1 MGVHFPILPHQHHN
15 ITTSSNWQIPRQRD
29 IMSDKND
36 NESNT
41 PPEKTTSIEEVKIGL
56 SVKAS
61 LNVQKVNLI
70 ICGFLVGLAF
80 CFVFEGFNQTDKM
93 LKWLAANI
101 FLPMFLVMT
110 VNSFCVLYSI
120 YAWTRTSMR
129 YVYVDVF
136 YVTTFSKLV
145 NIFYCVYMLV
155 IVFSPHHIVSQDQKN
170 EIMVVT
176 LPRTYLIVAGIVF
189 SYELLNDLI
198 TICFLSGLYFKLGN
212 FVKFLSKYYI
222 VKRICNGAINLLI
235 FAYYVSSLVS
245 EPSWSWFTFLLMM
258 LCLTSVL
265 AEVYLV
271 IIFFKQRQPNSEP
284 TPPQDL
290 KIQTAFKIVNLKEN
304 VKATA
309 TAAASA

>member
-1 MGVHFPILPHQHHN
+1 M
-15 ITTSSNWQIPRQRD
+15 
-29 IMSDKND
+29 
-36 NESNT
+36 
-41 PPEKTTSIEEVKIGL
+41 
-56 SVKAS
+56 
-61 LNVQKVNLI
+61 
-70 ICGFLVGLAF
+70 
-80 CFVFEGFNQTDKM
+80 
-93 LKWLAANI
+93 
-101 FLPMFLVMT
+101 
-110 VNSFCVLYSI
+110 
-120 YAWTRTSMR
+120 
-129 YVYVDVF
+129 
-136 YVTTFSKLV
+136 TTFSKLV

-271 IIFFKQRQPNSEP
+271 IMFFKQRQPNSEP

>member
-1 MGVHFPILPHQHHN
+1 MGIE
-15 ITTSSNWQIPRQRD
+15 TESEKEK
-29 IMSDKND
+29 MSDKTETEGNV
-36 NESNT
+36 
-41 PPEKTTSIEEVKIGL
+41 PAEKTNLTGDIKIGL
-56 SVKAS
+56 STKAS

-70 ICGFLVGLAF
+70 ICGFLVGLSF
-80 CFVFEGFNQTDKM
+80 SFMFYGFNHTDKM
-93 LKWLAANI
+93 LRWLAANI

-110 VNSFCVLYSI
+110 VNSLCVLYSI

-155 IVFSPHHIVSQDQKN
+155 IVFSPHHIVSESRKD
-170 EIMVVT
+170 EILVVS

-189 SYELLNDLI
+189 SYALLNDLI
-198 TICFLSGLYFKLGN
+198 TISFLSGLYFKLGN

-235 FAYYVSSLVS
+235 FGYYVFSLAS
-245 EPSWSWFTFLLMM
+245 ESSWSWLTFLLMM

-271 IIFFKQRQPNSEP
+271 IKFFKHRQPNSEP

-290 KIQTAFKIVNLKEN
+290 KIQTAFKIVDLKES

>member
-1 MGVHFPILPHQHHN
+1 
-15 ITTSSNWQIPRQRD
+15 
-29 IMSDKND
+29 MSDKTE
-36 NESNT
+36 NEANA
-41 PPEKTTSIEEVKIGL
+41 PAEKTSSLGEVEIGL
-56 SVKAS
+56 SAKAS
-61 LNVQKVNLI
+61 LNVQKVNLF
-70 ICGFLVGLAF
+70 ICGFLVGLSF
-80 CFVFEGFNQTDKM
+80 SFLFYGFNQSDKM
-93 LKWLAANI
+93 WRWMAAHI
-101 FLPMFLVMT
+101 FLPMFLVMAA
-110 VNSFCVLYSI
+110 NSLCVLYSI

-155 IVFSPHHIVSQDQKN
+155 IVFIPHHIVTENRED
-170 EIMVVT
+170 EILVIT

-189 SYELLNDLI
+189 SYALLNDLI

-212 FVKFLSKYYI
+212 FVKLLSKYYI

-235 FAYYVSSLVS
+235 FGYYVFSLAT
-245 EPSWSWFTFLLMM
+245 EPSWSWLTFLLMM

-271 IIFFKQRQPNSEP
+271 IIFFKHRQPNSEP

-290 KIQTAFKIVNLKEN
+290 KIQTAFKIVNLKES

>member
-1 MGVHFPILPHQHHN
+1 MSENKTENEANVPVVK
-15 ITTSSNWQIPRQRD
+15 TSSLGEI
-29 IMSDKND
+29 
-36 NESNT
+36 
-41 PPEKTTSIEEVKIGL
+41 KIGL
-56 SVKAS
+56 SPKAS
-61 LNVQKVNLI
+61 LKVQQVNLI
-70 ICGFLVGLAF
+70 ICGILVGLSF
-80 CFVFEGFNQTDKM
+80 SCMFYGFNHDDKM
-93 LKWLAANI
+93 WRWLGANI

-110 VNSFCVLYSI
+110 VNSLCVLYSI

-155 IVFSPHHIVSQDQKN
+155 IVFSPHHIVSESRKD
-170 EIMVVT
+170 EILVVS

-189 SYELLNDLI
+189 SYALLNDLI
-198 TICFLSGLYFKLGN
+198 TISFLSGLYFKLGN

-235 FAYYVSSLVS
+235 FGYYVFSLAS
-245 EPSWSWFTFLLMM
+245 ESSWSWLTFLLMM

-271 IIFFKQRQPNSEP
+271 IKFFKHRQPNSEP

-290 KIQTAFKIVNLKEN
+290 KIQTAFKIANLKES

-309 TAAASA
+309 SAAASP

>member
-1 MGVHFPILPHQHHN
+1 
-15 ITTSSNWQIPRQRD
+15 
-29 IMSDKND
+29 MSDKSD
-36 NESNT
+36 NEANT
-41 PPEKTTSIEEVKIGL
+41 PPEKTTLMEDVKIGL

-61 LNVQKVNLI
+61 LNVQKANLMVY
-70 ICGFLVGLAF
+70 GFLVGLAF
-80 CFVFEGFNQTDKM
+80 SFMFYGFNHTDKM
-93 LKWLAANI
+93 WKWLAANI

-155 IVFSPHHIVSQDQKN
+155 IVFSTHQIVSETQED
-170 EIMVVT
+170 EIMIIT

-189 SYELLNDLI
+189 SYALLNDLI

-212 FVKFLSKYYI
+212 FVKLLSKYYI

-235 FAYYVSSLVS
+235 FGYYVFSLTN
-245 EPSWSWFTFLLMM
+245 ETSWSWLTFMLMM
-258 LCLTSVL
+258 LCLTTVL

-271 IIFFKQRQPNSEP
+271 VMFFKQRQANSEP
-284 TPPQDL
+284 APPQDL
-290 KIQTAFKIVNLKEN
+290 KIQTAFKIVNLKES

>member
-1 MGVHFPILPHQHHN
+1 
-15 ITTSSNWQIPRQRD
+15 
-29 IMSDKND
+29 MSDKTG
-36 NESNT
+36 NEAGV
-41 PPEKTTSIEEVKIGL
+41 PGEKTSLAGEVKIGL
-56 SVKAS
+56 SAKAS
-61 LNVQKVNLI
+61 LNVQKVSLV
-70 ICGFLVGLAF
+70 ICGFLTGLSF
-80 CFVFEGFNQTDKM
+80 TFVFYGFNHTDKM
-93 LKWLAANI
+93 WRWLGANI

-110 VNSFCVLYSI
+110 VNSLCVLYSI

-155 IVFSPHHIVSQDQKN
+155 IVFSPHHVVSESHQG
-170 EIMVVT
+170 EIMIIT

-189 SYELLNDLI
+189 SYALLNDLI

-212 FVKFLSKYYI
+212 FVKLLPKYYI

-235 FAYYVSSLVS
+235 FGYYGFSLS
-245 EPSWSWFTFLLMM
+245 TEPSWSWFTFLLMM
-258 LCLTSVL
+258 LCLTTVL

-271 IIFFKQRQPNSEP
+271 MMFFKHRQPDSQP
-284 TPPQDL
+284 TPPQDF
-290 KIQTAFKIVNLKEN
+290 KIQTAFKIVDLKES

>member
-1 MGVHFPILPHQHHN
+1 MGIE
-15 ITTSSNWQIPRQRD
+15 TESEKEK
-29 IMSDKND
+29 MSDKTD
-36 NESNT
+36 NEANA
-41 PPEKTTSIEEVKIGL
+41 PAEKTSLMGEVKIGL
-56 SVKAS
+56 SAKAS

-70 ICGFLVGLAF
+70 ICGFLLGLSF
-80 CFVFEGFNQTDKM
+80 SFVFYGFNHTDKM
-93 LKWLAANI
+93 WRWLAANI

-110 VNSFCVLYSI
+110 VNCLCVIYSI

-145 NIFYCVYMLV
+145 NVFYCVYMIV
-155 IVFSPHHIVSQDQKN
+155 IVFSSHHIVSQDQKN
-170 EIMVVT
+170 EIMIIT

-189 SYELLNDLI
+189 SYALLNDLI

-212 FVKFLSKYYI
+212 FVKLLSKYYI

-235 FAYYVSSLVS
+235 FGYYVFSLTN
-245 EPSWSWFTFLLMM
+245 ETSWSWLTFMLMM
-258 LCLTSVL
+258 LCLTTVL

-271 IIFFKQRQPNSEP
+271 VMFFKQRQANSEP

-290 KIQTAFKIVNLKEN
+290 KIQTAFKIVDLKES

>member
-1 MGVHFPILPHQHHN
+1 
-15 ITTSSNWQIPRQRD
+15 
-29 IMSDKND
+29 MSDKTETEGNV
-36 NESNT
+36 
-41 PPEKTTSIEEVKIGL
+41 PAEKTSLMGEVKIGL
-56 SVKAS
+56 SAKAS

-70 ICGFLVGLAF
+70 ICGFLVGLSF
-80 CFVFEGFNQTDKM
+80 SFMFYGFNHTDKM
-93 LKWLAANI
+93 WRWLAANI

-110 VNSFCVLYSI
+110 VNSLCVLYSI

-145 NIFYCVYMLV
+145 NVFYCVYMIV
-155 IVFSPHHIVSQDQKN
+155 IVFSSHHIVSQDEKN

-176 LPRTYLIVAGIVF
+176 LPRTYLIFAGIVF
-189 SYELLNDLI
+189 SYALLNDLI

-212 FVKFLSKYYI
+212 FVKLLSKYYI

-235 FAYYVSSLVS
+235 FGYYVFSLAT

-258 LCLTSVL
+258 LCLTTVL

-271 IIFFKQRQPNSEP
+271 MMFFKHRQPDSQP
-284 TPPQDL
+284 TPPQDF

>member
-1 MGVHFPILPHQHHN
+1 MGIE
-15 ITTSSNWQIPRQRD
+15 TESEKEK
-29 IMSDKND
+29 MSDKTETEGNV
-36 NESNT
+36 
-41 PPEKTTSIEEVKIGL
+41 PAEKTSLMGEVKIGL
-56 SVKAS
+56 SAKAS

-70 ICGFLVGLAF
+70 ICGFLLGMSF
-80 CFVFEGFNQTDKM
+80 SFVFYGFNHTDKM
-93 LKWLAANI
+93 WRWLAANI

-110 VNSFCVLYSI
+110 VNSLCVLYSI

-145 NIFYCVYMLV
+145 NIFFCVYMLV
-155 IVFSPHHIVSQDQKN
+155 IVFSPHHIVSEDEKN

-189 SYELLNDLI
+189 SYALLNDLI
-198 TICFLSGLYFKLGN
+198 AICFLSGLYFKLGN

-235 FAYYVSSLVS
+235 FGYYVFSLTN
-245 EPSWSWFTFLLMM
+245 ETSWSWLTFMLMM
-258 LCLTSVL
+258 LCLTTVL

-271 IIFFKQRQPNSEP
+271 VMFFKQRQPNSEP

-290 KIQTAFKIVNLKEN
+290 KIQTAFKIVDLKES